1 MATRKFI
8 PKKAGMTANDIAR
21 FLNEECEMWEVE
33 LGIKAKDLT
42 DPQCQ
47 KFVDVIEDCREEAV
61 DMREEDAVDWRSGE
75 ILKFIKTSLKRKD
88 IAEAI
93 VAERG
98 Y

>member
-1 MATRKFI
+1 MAKKFV
-8 PKKAGMTANDIAR
+8 PKSAGMTATGIAS
-21 FLNEECEMWEVE
+21 FLNGECEMWEVE

-42 DPQCQ
+42 DKQCQ

-75 ILKFIKTSLKRKD
+75 ILKFIKTSLKRPD
-88 IAEAI
+88 IAKAI